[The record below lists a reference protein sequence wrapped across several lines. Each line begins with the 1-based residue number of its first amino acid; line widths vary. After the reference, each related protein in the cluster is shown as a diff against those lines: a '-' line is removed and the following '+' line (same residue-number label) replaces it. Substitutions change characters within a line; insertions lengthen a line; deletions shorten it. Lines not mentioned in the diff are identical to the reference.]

1 MNDQI
6 EIKDLDQGVPEQLD
20 WLVFQKVSDGVVYK
34 APKSDIEGEDSFVY
48 IGYADDD
55 IGTGFTPTYNA
66 NKDYIAIKSTNTEI
80 ANPVVGDFAGLW
92 KNYKGIKGD
101 TGDNATADAGTT
113 TTIAPGQP
121 ATVTNVGTTSDA
133 VFDFAIPQGEKGACV
148 VSVAFVGND
157 MVFTL
162 DDTSTVTLVG
172 AKTDLEGDKGD
183 TGASIVSVA
192 FNGNDIVF
200 TKDDLTTVTL
210 TNGKTILTGPKGDT
224 GVGITSIVKT
234 STLGLVDTYT
244 INYDDTTT
252 TTFNVT
258 NGAKGDTGDTGN
270 GIASVVKTA
279 TVGLVD
285 TYTITFTDLTTF
297 EYDVTNGK
305 DGLGSGDVSG
315 PASAVDE
322 NIAVFDQATGK
333 LIKDGGKKISELQLA
348 LGYTAENI
356 ANKSTNITTDGASDT
371 KYPSVKAVKDYA
383 DGLVVGLWDDRGSY
397 DASGNVYPSTGGSGT
412 AGAILKGD
420 IWTISVTG
428 TLGGVAVAIGDTVR
442 ALTDTPG
449 QTSTNWSILEN
460 NIGYV
465 PENVANKVISFQV
478 TPDDSHYPSEKLV
491 KDSLDTKA
499 PLASPTFTGL
509 VTAPAIK
516 LTTGASLGK
525 VLTSDA
531 DGDATWAD
539 PATSLTKATQAEVAT
554 GTDDTKYV
562 TPLAI
567 QPYSNNSLYRQAIIN
582 GNFDVWQ
589 RGTSISVGASAYTYT
604 CDRFKAFSANTATI
618 VSQSTDVPAGFRY
631 SLKLQRP
638 NGNTGTNLLSIG
650 QIIETANA
658 TYLAGKAVTLS
669 FWAKVGANYSGGAM
683 SVQLLTG
690 TAADQGGDPYSW
702 TGLATAINST
712 SFTPT
717 TTWARYTYTG
727 TIASNALEV
736 MENISITPTGT
747 AGADDALY
755 ITGVQLNAGS
765 VALPFQPKS
774 FAEELRDC
782 QRYYQ
787 TRVVRTING
796 IMNYGLPVNLRT
808 TPTVA
813 TASAGTIANA
823 ISTGYQ
829 ITHNANA
836 DSTVVLSAEL

>member
-6 EIKDLDQGVPEQLD
+6 EIKDLDQGVPVQAD

-34 APKSDIEGEDSFVY
+34 APKSDIEGEDAFVY
-48 IGYADDD
+48 IAYADDD
-55 IGTGFTPTYNA
+55 IGTGFTLTFDA

-113 TTIAPGQP
+113 TTLAPGQP

-133 VFDFAIPQGEKGACV
+133 VFNFGIPQGE
-148 VSVAFVGND
+148 
-157 MVFTL
+157 
-162 DDTSTVTLVG
+162 
-172 AKTDLEGDKGD
+172 
-183 TGASIVSVA
+183 
-192 FNGNDIVF
+192 
-200 TKDDLTTVTL
+200 
-210 TNGKTILTGPKGDT
+210 KGDT

-244 INYDDTTT
+244 ITYDDTTT

-397 DASGNVYPSTGGSGT
+397 DASGNTYPATGGSGT
-412 AGAILKGD
+412 AGVILKGD
-420 IWTISVTG
+420 IWTISVAG
-428 TLGGVAVAIGDTVR
+428 TLGGVNVDVGDTVR

-465 PENVANKVISFQV
+465 PENVANKVTSFQV

-491 KDSLDTKA
+491 KDSLDGK
-499 PLASPTFTGL
+499 
-509 VTAPAIK
+509 
-516 LTTGASLGK
+516 ASLAGAETLTNKRITSRITTITSSATPTINTDNCDAVTITALAEAITSFTTNLSGTPTNFQKLIIRIKDNGTARAIAWGTSFEAKGVALPTTTVISK
-525 VLTSDA
+525 VLTVGFIYD
-531 DGDATWAD
+531 TV
-539 PATSLTKATQAEVAT
+539 TSKWGCVA
-554 GTDDTKYV
+554 
-562 TPLAI
+562 
-567 QPYSNNSLYRQAIIN
+567 
-582 GNFDVWQ
+582 
-589 RGTSISVGASAYTYT
+589 
-604 CDRFKAFSANTATI
+604 
-618 VSQSTDVPAGFRY
+618 
-631 SLKLQRP
+631 
-638 NGNTGTNLLSIG
+638 
-650 QIIETANA
+650 
-658 TYLAGKAVTLS
+658 
-669 FWAKVGANYSGGAM
+669 
-683 SVQLLTG
+683 
-690 TAADQGGDPYSW
+690 
-702 TGLATAINST
+702 
-712 SFTPT
+712 
-717 TTWARYTYTG
+717 
-727 TIASNALEV
+727 
-736 MENISITPTGT
+736 
-747 AGADDALY
+747 
-755 ITGVQLNAGS
+755 
-765 VALPFQPKS
+765 VAQE
-774 FAEELRDC
+774 A
-782 QRYYQ
+782 
-787 TRVVRTING
+787 
-796 IMNYGLPVNLRT
+796 
-808 TPTVA
+808 
-813 TASAGTIANA
+813 
-823 ISTGYQ
+823 
-829 ITHNANA
+829 
-836 DSTVVLSAEL
+836 

>member
-6 EIKDLDQGVPEQLD
+6 EIKDLDQGVPVQAD

-34 APKSDIEGEDSFVY
+34 APKSDIEGEDAFVY
-48 IGYADDD
+48 IAYADDD
-55 IGTGFTPTYNA
+55 IGTGFTLTFDA

-305 DGLGSGDVSG
+305 DGAGSGDVIG
-315 PASAVDE
+315 PASATAD
-322 NIAVFDQATGK
+322 NIAVFDGITGK
-333 LIKDGGKKISELQLA
+333 LIKDGGATIASKQDA
-348 LGYTAENI
+348 LGFTPENV
-356 ANKSTNITTDGASDT
+356 ANKSTTLDTDKASDT
-371 KYPSVKAVKDYA
+371 KYPSVKSVYDWAT
-383 DGLVVGLWDDRGSY
+383 GLFQ
-397 DASGNVYPSTGGSGT
+397 
-412 AGAILKGD
+412 
-420 IWTISVTG
+420 
-428 TLGGVAVAIGDTVR
+428 TL
-442 ALTDTPG
+442 
-449 QTSTNWSILEN
+449 
-460 NIGYV
+460 
-465 PENVANKVISFQV
+465 ANKVTSFQT
-478 TPDDSHYPSEKLV
+478 TPDDSHYPSEKLTYDQLAL
-491 KDSLDTKA
+491 KASL
-499 PLASPTFTGL
+499 
-509 VTAPAIK
+509 
-516 LTTGASLGK
+516 TGAET
-525 VLTSDA
+525 LTNKRITKRVASTTD
-531 DGDATWAD
+531 DATAVLD
-539 PATSLTKATQAEVAT
+539 CDSYDEYYLT
-554 GTDDTKYV
+554 
-562 TPLAI
+562 AI
-567 QPYSNNSLYRQAIIN
+567 
-582 GNFDVWQ
+582 
-589 RGTSISVGASAYTYT
+589 
-604 CDRFKAFSANTATI
+604 
-618 VSQSTDVPAGFRY
+618 
-631 SLKLQRP
+631 
-638 NGNTGTNLLSIG
+638 
-650 QIIETANA
+650 ANA
-658 TYLAGKAVTLS
+658 TEIS
-669 FWAKVGANYSGGAM
+669 I
-683 SVQLLTG
+683 TG
-690 TAADQGGDPYSW
+690 TPTAGQTILVGLKDAGSAKALTW
-702 TGLATAINST
+702 TGITAVGVEL
-712 SFTPT
+712 PT
-717 TTWARYTYTG
+717 TTVAGKQHIIGLKYISSAWKA
-727 TIASNALEV
+727 IAV
-736 MENISITPTGT
+736 
-747 AGADDALY
+747 
-755 ITGVQLNAGS
+755 GVEA
-765 VALPFQPKS
+765 
-774 FAEELRDC
+774 
-782 QRYYQ
+782 
-787 TRVVRTING
+787 
-796 IMNYGLPVNLRT
+796 
-808 TPTVA
+808 
-813 TASAGTIANA
+813 
-823 ISTGYQ
+823 
-829 ITHNANA
+829 
-836 DSTVVLSAEL
+836 